1 MIGTTLTKYKDP
13 PSQNLVKNLIVSLI
27 QHHPDLAFEHI
38 NTVFKS
44 LLAKDLAT
52 PSSKSSQAA
61 VIALGW
67 TTLVATNV
75 KRDSE
80 VGNVEFLKLIEHQA
94 NLYQI
99 GVSSTNSKVSERSG
113 LLLSHFWT
121 QNEELIHIY
130 FERLLVMETSS
141 SVILFISSILTY
153 KNATHNDITLLD
165 KNRTKILDHFI
176 KGLVAIKV
184 KPNANY
190 IPLCSVL
197 LSSITYDDFKSVFL
211 AALQRSMLRSP
222 EVVLQGV
229 GAIVH
234 ALNIDISD
242 FAIELGKPLIQ
253 NLYTKDDCARA
264 EAVHSLKE
272 IAQKCTDVK
281 TIETLLK
288 QVFSVFNGSDG
299 KITVAEYRINV
310 LQVRF

>member
-1 MIGTTLTKYKDP
+1 M
-13 PSQNLVKNLIVSLI
+13 
-27 QHHPDLAFEHI
+27 
-38 NTVFKS
+38 
-44 LLAKDLAT
+44 AKDLAT

-75 KRDSE
+75 QRESDTGKL
-80 VGNVEFLKLIEHQA
+80 EFPKLIEYQA
-94 NLYQI
+94 NFYQI
-99 GVSSTNSKVSERSG
+99 GVSSTNSKVSEKAG
-113 LLLSHFWT
+113 QLLMHFWT
-121 QNEELIHIY
+121 QNDTLVQIY
-130 FERLLVMETSS
+130 FDRLLAMEPAS

-153 KNATHNDITLLD
+153 KQIQHKDTTLFD
-165 KNRTKILDHFI
+165 KNRSKILDHFI

-190 IPLCSVL
+190 IPLCSVF

-211 AALQRSMLRSP
+211 SALQRSMLRSP

-229 GAIVH
+229 GLIVH
-234 ALNIDISD
+234 ALHIDISD

-272 IAQKCTDVK
+272 IAQKCSDVK

-288 QVFSVFNGSDG
+288 QIFNVFNGSDG

-310 LQVRF
+310 LQVRWYFFIIIYLWMIGMKLFYTGCG